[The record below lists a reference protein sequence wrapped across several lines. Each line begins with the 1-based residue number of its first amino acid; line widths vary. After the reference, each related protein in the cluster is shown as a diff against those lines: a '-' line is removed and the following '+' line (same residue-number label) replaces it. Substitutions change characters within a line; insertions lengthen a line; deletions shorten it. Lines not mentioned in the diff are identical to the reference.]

1 MSVPLSNSEKLAFVK
16 MVDTIINADE
26 VIHDAEIEIM
36 SQLMQRFEFDSEFV
50 AKAKEEKIED
60 VLPSLRLMPNEK
72 KRMIVRL
79 LNAVAMSDGFVHQKE
94 MTTILDYCKNIGL
107 NKEIR

>member
-1 MSVPLSNSEKLAFVK
+1 MSITLSNSEKLAFVK

-50 AKAKEEKIED
+50 AKAKDEKLED
-60 VLPSLRLMPNEK
+60 ILPFLRLISNEK

-94 MTTILDYCKNIGL
+94 MTTILDYCENIGL